1 MGLGVSKPV
10 DELMRCW
17 LIPTRGNHVS
27 VSKGFDVLLSASGSV
42 KKSPTRFSPIG
53 LLENEIRRL
62 VVSVPRQVILEEDL
76 STGLRGGGGG
86 TIAAISPGVS
96 DLKASVTELE
106 KRMILGAL
114 REHRQNQQQAARSLG
129 LSRQGLIKKMKRY
142 GIKGE

>member
-1 MGLGVSKPV
+1 MMEEVFF
-10 DELMRCW
+10 
-17 LIPTRGNHVS
+17 RGF
-27 VSKGFDVLLSASGSV
+27 GGCASE
-42 KKSPTRFSPIG
+42 TM
-53 LLENEIRRL
+53 
-62 VVSVPRQVILEEDL
+62 
-76 STGLRGGGGG
+76 
-86 TIAAISPGVS
+86 AATSPGAS

>member
-53 LLENEIRRL
+53 LLENESPPPHRSFSRA
-62 VVSVPRQVILEEDL
+62 
-76 STGLRGGGGG
+76 TGR
-86 TIAAISPGVS
+86 TMMP
-96 DLKASVTELE
+96 K
-106 KRMILGAL
+106 
-114 REHRQNQQQAARSLG
+114 
-129 LSRQGLIKKMKRY
+129 
-142 GIKGE
+142 